1 MIRDFIVDKLL
12 PTQFMENIL
21 PGSNAMA
28 DRQNLYEL
36 YDDPDWML
44 QKGLGDIE
52 FEQDM
57 YDDIMYGDSYMSE
70 DPPHPKTQELYENVF
85 GDVPPYDE
93 LALMGL
99 RKHAMEGGPRRYL
112 DETPYDVKELSYPW
126 EREGSYLGVHHAGP
140 GMEPNIDINLPLIE
154 KQYRDYNKLYR
165 DYNTDEYGRYR
176 GTPGGLQ
183 KNISDTYRHEYKH
196 GVVDNTHP
204 YAHPVI
210 YGTNAMYGLGGTDV
224 KESDWGFQLGPY
236 EYGDAEKMG
245 MAGQDRF
252 GRSRQYNPDKAGD
265 LLRDVTGRNTKQA
278 KEIMTRP
285 SRAQQRLNTGGI
297 ASLW

>member
-1 MIRDFIVDKLL
+1 MIKDFFVDKIL
-12 PTQFMENIL
+12 PSRFMENIL

-36 YDDPDWML
+36 YNDPDWML

-57 YDDIMYGDSYMSE
+57 YDDIMYGDSYMSGTAGPE
-70 DPPHPKTQELYENVF
+70 TQKLYENVF

-99 RKHAMEGGPRRYL
+99 RKHAMEGGTQRYL
-112 DETPYDVKELSYPW
+112 DESPYDVGELSFPW
-126 EREGSYLGVHHAGP
+126 EREDSYLGIYHDTP
-140 GMEPNIDINLPLIE
+140 GWEPNIDINLPLIE
-154 KQYRDYNKLYR
+154 TLNH
-165 DYNTDEYGRYR
+165 NMDEYGKYRDR
-176 GTPGGLQ
+176 GTPGELQ

-204 YAHPVI
+204 YSHPAI
-210 YGTNAMYGLGGTDV
+210 YGTNAMYGLGKADARS
-224 KESDWGFQLGPY
+224 SDWRFNIGPVA
-236 EYGDAEKMG
+236 YGEAEKIG
-245 MAGQDRF
+245 MTIPDRF
-252 GRSRQYNPDKAGD
+252 GRPRQYNPDKAGD

-297 ASLW
+297 FSLML